1 MIVCNSR
8 VEKLGVQKK
17 KKRLDALQREKTDFL
32 SGGAVCYNLNLPSDG
47 LRPPLPFPPLPLSVT
62 TRAHLSASKVQFLF
76 ITGLAWR
83 NLPHRFLDI
92 QNYIEK

>member
-47 LRPPLPFPPLPLSVT
+47 LSPPLPLSVT